1 MSGGRAVREER
12 GRLNF
17 VFIRA
22 WLERWTR
29 AASDTM
35 STRLKEAETDMVT
48 GAKFGPMRH
57 GEPPEAAAGDLR
69 QNALGP
75 VRFRE
80 VGG

>member
-1 MSGGRAVREER
+1 MSDGREVREER

-17 VFIRA
+17 VFMRA

-35 STRLKEAETDMVT
+35 STRLKEAETNMVT
-48 GAKFGPMRH
+48 RVKFGPMRH

-69 QNALGP
+69 QNAPGP
-75 VRFRE
+75 VRGTE
-80 VGG
+80 VGV